1 MKYFHYTGRRG
12 NGLTVQGWLL
22 AENRDDAL
30 STLRGWQVQPLLV
43 KPGPGHIPLRVPE
56 EELLATL
63 RELASL
69 RGSGMP
75 LDQAVDAVVH
85 STEHRGLLRA
95 WRQVSQMLRSGLSLS
110 DAMASAP
117 DAFPRYAVPLV
128 RVGEA
133 NGELRS
139 ALVSVA
145 ERLEEEMNLSAE
157 IKTALTYPAFLL
169 VISAAVLIFLFLVV
183 IPKFGS
189 MIGDMGQGAPTAI
202 GALVSVADVMR
213 EYLWLWGGGLIV
225 LILWGAQAWRSGGL
239 QAWLWSWMQRMP
251 GVRGVL
257 QAWEIVQF
265 CGSMRRLLPEGVGI
279 LEAVQLS
286 SETLGRDDM
295 LRRLQAAADR
305 MRQGESLAAALESQQ
320 AFPPLVTQ
328 MIAVGE
334 EAASLPDAMREI
346 TRLYE
351 RRMREGIR
359 RFLSLL
365 EPMVIVT
372 MGMLV
377 GGIMVAL
384 LSAIMSMND
393 LPI

>member
-95 WRQVSQMLRSGLSLS
+95 WRQVSRMLRSGLSLS

-139 ALVSVA
+139 ALASVA

-320 AFPPLVTQ
+320 VFPPLVTQ